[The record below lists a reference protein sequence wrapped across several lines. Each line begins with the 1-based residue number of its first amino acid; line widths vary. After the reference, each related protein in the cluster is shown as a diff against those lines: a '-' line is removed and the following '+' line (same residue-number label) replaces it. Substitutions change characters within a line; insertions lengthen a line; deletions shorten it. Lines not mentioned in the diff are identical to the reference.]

1 MKTMSE
7 TVKTL
12 IERQMNIVALE
23 SQAYAMLQD
32 QQKSYLDIAMVV
44 PEASQI
50 FTGVTMMAAHKNM
63 ELECHQKVLEALK
76 RLYKD
81 VKEVEESN

>member
-12 IERQMNIVALE
+12 IERQMNLVALE
-23 SQAYAMLQD
+23 AQAYAMLQD
-32 QQKSYLDIAMVV
+32 QQKSYLEIAMVI
-44 PEASQI
+44 PEAGQI
-50 FTGVTMMAAHKNM
+50 LSGITMMAAHKNM

-76 RLYKD
+76 RLHKD
-81 VKEVEESN
+81 VKDVEDSN

>member
-7 TVKTL
+7 NVKTL

-23 SQAYAMLQD
+23 SQAHAMLQE
-32 QQKSYLDIAMVV
+32 QQKSYFEIAMVI
-44 PEASQI
+44 PEAGQI
-50 FTGVTMMAAHKNM
+50 LTGVTMMAAHKNM

-76 RLYKD
+76 QLYKNIKD
-81 VKEVEESN
+81 VEDSN